1 MAKGTTVKMW
11 RRTIGVLAGLLILG
25 FGAIL
30 FSLVRLQL
38 IDGQELQRAAVDQ
51 QLKDTNITALRGT
64 IYDANMKELAKSATV
79 WRVVL
84 EPKYIESEGQRQ
96 AVANGLAPIL
106 EMDAQEI
113 YTIIADNPNSYYQ
126 VVKSQVETDVRD
138 QILVLREELADK
150 DKYGEDVVTA
160 GIRLEEDYKRYYPY
174 GTLASTVLGFTNT
187 DGQGIEGLEYQY
199 NEYLTGTAGRL
210 VTAKNAIGTD
220 MPFQYE
226 QMVDAQNGYNL
237 VLNIDQRIQH
247 ILEKYLD
254 EGVANNEVAN
264 RATGIIM
271 NVKTGAILALA
282 VSGDYDPNDPWT
294 ITDTQALEEI
304 EKLTDEKEKQE
315 ATLDALYTQWR
326 NKAVSDTYYPGSV
339 FKMVTASMALEENIV
354 NESTPFHCSGSIV
367 PVEGERAINCW
378 RLAGHGD
385 QTFTDAVCNSCNPVF
400 VQVGLELGPETFY
413 NYFKAF
419 GLTERTGIDL
429 PGEQVG
435 QIRASDTMNKV
446 DLAVYAFGQNFTI
459 TPIQMITACA
469 AVANGGYLVEPQVV
483 SKIIDDDGN
492 IIESFDTTVKRQVIS
507 KETSERISKILN
519 LNATTGTAKNGYV
532 AGYQICGKT
541 GTSEKVAKFYEEGGP
556 GKATMQ
562 YIASYCGFAP
572 VDDPEIAMLIFFD
585 EPQGSNYYGG
595 SVAGPVFAKIMS
607 EVLPY
612 LGIEPKYTQEE
623 LSQLDGVAPD
633 VVTHDVE
640 QAQTEVENAGFD
652 AIVYGDGDTVLSQ
665 IPEPGGTIPQ
675 GGNVVLF
682 TDEESTQETTTVP
695 DLIGLSPSQANQR
708 AGLYN
713 LQISITGAALNS
725 NATISSSQSIEEGTQ
740 VPPGTVISVNFI
752 EADQVA

>member
-1 MAKGTTVKMW
+1 M
-11 RRTIGVLAGLLILG
+11 
-25 FGAIL
+25 
-30 FSLVRLQL
+30 
-38 IDGQELQRAAVDQ
+38 
-51 QLKDTNITALRGT
+51 
-64 IYDANMKELAKSATV
+64 
-79 WRVVL
+79 
-84 EPKYIESEGQRQ
+84 
-96 AVANGLAPIL
+96 
-106 EMDAQEI
+106 
-113 YTIIADNPNSYYQ
+113 
-126 VVKSQVETDVRD
+126 
-138 QILVLREELADK
+138 
-150 DKYGEDVVTA
+150 
-160 GIRLEEDYKRYYPY
+160 
-174 GTLASTVLGFTNT
+174 
-187 DGQGIEGLEYQY
+187 
-199 NEYLTGTAGRL
+199 
-210 VTAKNAIGTD
+210 
-220 MPFQYE
+220 
-226 QMVDAQNGYNL
+226 
-237 VLNIDQRIQH
+237 
-247 ILEKYLD
+247 
-254 EGVANNEVAN
+254 
-264 RATGIIM
+264 
-271 NVKTGAILALA
+271 
-282 VSGDYDPNDPWT
+282 
-294 ITDTQALEEI
+294 
-304 EKLTDEKEKQE
+304 
-315 ATLDALYTQWR
+315 
-326 NKAVSDTYYPGSV
+326 
-339 FKMVTASMALEENIV
+339 
-354 NESTPFHCSGSIV
+354 
-367 PVEGERAINCW
+367 
-378 RLAGHGD
+378 
-385 QTFTDAVCNSCNPVF
+385 
-400 VQVGLELGPETFY
+400 GLELGPETFY